1 MADRPMAPTTAPRQM
16 NTCAMTAADRLQAD
30 YGVTDPDALAQ
41 ELQDSKAAMLSWAGR
56 NGRYTV
62 DDLEAVLQGH
72 GETLRNWADE
82 CEAHGFHNV
91 YSAEAVLTWLG
102 Y

>member
-1 MADRPMAPTTAPRQM
+1 M
-16 NTCAMTAADRLQAD
+16 RLQMD
-30 YGVTDPDALAQ
+30 YGVAEGPAMDQ

-56 NGRYTV
+56 NGRFTV

-72 GETLRNWADE
+72 GETLWNWADD
-82 CEAHGFHNV
+82 CEAHGFDNV